1 MCVSVRPEVRPR
13 GKVRWTQLT
22 GWFQAMKILAVDD
35 DETILDL
42 LTEALTLQG
51 HERIARAKSAHEA
64 LGIVAATTVPFDC
77 LLLDIQMPGMD
88 GIALC
93 RELRSISAYQHR
105 PILMLTAMSQRDYIE
120 RAFMAGATDYIT
132 KPFDLLELAARIGM
146 AHRLVDERNRV
157 EDGLSTIER
166 LKRELKTLPTLSL
179 ADPLEIGGIPRA
191 ISYLAFENYILSLT
205 RARLFTSH
213 VFATKVAGIERLHAE
228 LRPSEFIARLRLLG
242 QALAEATEGE
252 NTVISYRGNGTFL
265 CVSHMRSRMAP
276 QDIEAHVNGSI
287 LVGQGLGVVVGDR
300 VSLGAFTRFGSLQCI
315 NKAAAVVEQKLEQVG
330 NSPAL
335 PRSLPQRSLAR
346 YRGEQERT
354 AYEGML
360 RQVLADDLARLRGE
374 LNAAA
379 GPNPSQRP
387 EPSRRR
393 AP

>member
-1 MCVSVRPEVRPR
+1 
-13 GKVRWTQLT
+13 
-22 GWFQAMKILAVDD
+22 MKILAVDD

-42 LTEALTLQG
+42 LSEALTLQG
-51 HERIARAKSAHEA
+51 HERIARARSAHEA

-93 RELRSISAYQHR
+93 RELRSLSAYQHR

-132 KPFDLLELAARIGM
+132 KPFDLLEVSARIGM
-146 AHRLVDERNRV
+146 AHRLVEERNRV
-157 EDGLSTIER
+157 EDGLTTIER

-179 ADPLEIGGIPRA
+179 ADPLDIGGVPRA
-191 ISYLAFENYILSLT
+191 ISYLSFENYILTLT
-205 RARLFTSH
+205 RAKLFTSN
-213 VFATKVAGIERLHAE
+213 VFATKVMDIERIHAE
-228 LRPSEFIARLRLLG
+228 HRPAEFLARLRLVG

-252 NTVISYRGNGTFL
+252 GSVLSYRGNGIFL
-265 CVSHMRSRMAP
+265 CVGHSRSRLTPA
-276 QDIEAHVNGSI
+276 DIETHINDSI
-287 LVGQGLGVVVGDR
+287 LAGQGLHVVVGDR
-300 VSLGAFTRFGSLQCI
+300 SSLGAFTRFGSLQSV
-315 NKAAAVVEQKLEQVG
+315 NKAAAAVEQKLELVG
-330 NSPAL
+330 RTPAP

-346 YRGEQERT
+346 YRGEQERS

-360 RQVLADDLARLRGE
+360 RQMLADDLARLRGE

-379 GPNPSQRP
+379 GPGPLPRP

-393 AP
+393 SP